1 MVLGVYPD
9 IFRARDTKLDSG
21 RVLENSDEENSK
33 KVIVLGY
40 PIARSLFGD
49 ESAIGKKIIIS
60 GEEIEVIG
68 ILEKPKQSA
77 SPFGGLPEL
86 FRTALDSKGLSPLEL
101 DHILKWPDD
110 QKEKVREAVVTALDS
125 NRAVRFV
132 WKLHDGGGELTDIR
146 ITSRGTIITFLSPWS
161 KVRPPGAR
169 SGPVTPD
176 DVTIDVG

>member
-1 MVLGVYPD
+1 MPAGTNWATFNQARLTGVTKTTQALDALYTERD
-9 IFRARDTKLDSG
+9 ARLVAALRT
-21 RVLENSDEENSK
+21 
-33 KVIVLGY
+33 
-40 PIARSLFGD
+40 
-49 ESAIGKKIIIS
+49 
-60 GEEIEVIG
+60 
-68 ILEKPKQSA
+68 A
-77 SPFGGLPEL
+77 SPFGGLPEP

-110 QKEKVREAVVTALDS
+110 QKERVREAVVTALDS

-132 WKLHDGGGELTDIR
+132 WKLHDGGGERTEIR
-146 ITSRGTIITFLSPWS
+146 TTGQGTIITFSSPWS

>member
-1 MVLGVYPD
+1 MPAGTSWATFNQARLTGVTKTTQALDALYTE
-9 IFRARDTKLDSG
+9 RAGS
-21 RVLENSDEENSK
+21 RVAALRT
-33 KVIVLGY
+33 G
-40 PIARSLFGD
+40 
-49 ESAIGKKIIIS
+49 
-60 GEEIEVIG
+60 
-68 ILEKPKQSA
+68 
-77 SPFGGLPEL
+77 PFGGLPEL

-169 SGPVTPD
+169 SGPVAPD

>member
-1 MVLGVYPD
+1 MPAGTSWAT
-9 IFRARDTKLDSG
+9 F
-21 RVLENSDEENSK
+21 NQ
-33 KVIVLGY
+33 
-40 PIARSLFGD
+40 ARSTGVTKTTQALD
-49 ESAIGKKIIIS
+49 ALYTERAATL
-60 GEEIEVIG
+60 VAA
-68 ILEKPKQSA
+68 LRTA
-77 SPFGGLPEL
+77 SPFGGLPGP
-86 FRTALDSKGLSPLEL
+86 FRTALGRQGLSPLEL

-110 QKEKVREAVVTALDS
+110 QKERVREAVVTALDS